1 MRSTHAEERATAD
14 DRPDRSAGRLDR
26 RHPGAA
32 QRDLRPGPLLQAR
45 ARRKRWRRWASR
57 RSSATTPR
65 ETSPACPDDF
75 DYVFHAAADVF
86 PVDIE
91 TGLKQNAEGTGLL
104 LNHLNRAKAWIYVS
118 TSGVYW
124 DEPDPW
130 YAYKET
136 DRCGGSTRINTRF
149 AYGTSKFAGEA
160 VARSLSRIHDVPLT
174 IARMNWS
181 YGRASFGGAPVR
193 VITRVAEGQPV
204 PVNPDWEMVGC
215 PIHEDDM
222 AEHLEPFF
230 KGAAVGGTVT
240 NWGGDDAISVEQYV
254 PWVAG
259 QLGTSYSFTDMTD
272 IIAYPRNLDPAKRIS
287 LTGPCKVKWQDGFR
301 RDHRGALPRAAGA
314 GSRAAEHRAAGGG
327 VR

>member
-1 MRSTHAEERATAD
+1 V
-14 DRPDRSAGRLDR
+14 PN
-26 RHPGAA
+26 
-32 QRDLRPGPLLQAR
+32 
-45 ARRKRWRRWASR
+45 
-57 RSSATTPR
+57 
-65 ETSPACPDDF
+65 DF

-86 PVDIE
+86 PADIE

-124 DEPDPW
+124 DHPDPW

-160 VARSLSRIHDVPLT
+160 VARSLSRIHGVPLT

-193 VITRVAEGQPV
+193 IITRVAQGEPV

-230 KGAAVGGTVT
+230 EGATVGGTVT

-254 PWVAG
+254 PWVAE

-272 IIAYPRNLDPAKRIS
+272 IIAYPRHLDPGRRIA

-301 RDHRGALPRAAGA
+301 RVIEERFPGRVA
-314 GSRAAEHRAAGGG
+314 SS
-327 VR
+327 